1 MLLHKRIDYM
11 LGRPYE
17 PIYLAKN
24 IYQEDN
30 IAIVPFK
37 KSDEYRISY
46 FECSKY
52 KKSQKALKKN

>member
-11 LGRPYE
+11 LARPYE
-17 PIYLAKN
+17 ANYLAKN

-37 KSDEYRISY
+37 ESDEYLISY

-52 KKSQKALKKN
+52 KKVSKY